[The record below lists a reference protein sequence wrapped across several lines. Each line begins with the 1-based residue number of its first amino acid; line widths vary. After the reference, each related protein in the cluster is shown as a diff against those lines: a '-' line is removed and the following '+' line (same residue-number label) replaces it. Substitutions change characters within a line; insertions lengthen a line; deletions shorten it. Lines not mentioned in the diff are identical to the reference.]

1 MQIGE
6 IWNEVSEEIKLE
18 KLRLVTADEKSLHS
32 IIAATE
38 NIGKMV
44 ASLQSEMIEN
54 QALQDVQNE
63 QRVYAKVRGAC
74 GPSEHRPLTAVHRL
88 ESPVK

>member
-1 MQIGE
+1 M
-6 IWNEVSEEIKLE
+6 SEEIKLE
-18 KLRLVTADEKSLHS
+18 KLRLVTVDEKSLHS

-63 QRVYAKVRGAC
+63 QRVYAKVSKGANK
-74 GPSEHRPLTAVHRL
+74 PLKHTLLISMYRL
-88 ESPVK
+88 DEVIYKIDLSYL

>member
-1 MQIGE
+1 LQIGE

-18 KLRLVTADEKSLHS
+18 KLRLVTTDEKSLNS

-63 QRVYAKVRGAC
+63 QRVYAKVSIC
-74 GPSEHRPLTAVHRL
+74 CLISVFKLD
-88 ESPVK
+88 